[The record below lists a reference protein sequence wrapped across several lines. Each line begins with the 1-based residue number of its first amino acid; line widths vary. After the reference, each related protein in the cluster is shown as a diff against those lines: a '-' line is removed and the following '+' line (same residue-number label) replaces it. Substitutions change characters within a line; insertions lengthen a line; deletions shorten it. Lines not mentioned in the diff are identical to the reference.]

1 MDRVQREALQR
12 DLARLADGDRDAFH
26 SVFVRLWPLVRG
38 FVGRHVPSAD
48 ADDAAQEA
56 LVKVFARTAQFD
68 PRRDALTWVLTLA
81 AYEIKTV
88 RRRHQRRREA
98 TSPVSEALA
107 GMPDPAA
114 GPEEIAIRQQ
124 QEDVV
129 AAALALLRPED
140 EATLRAYMTGEPP
153 DLPGA
158 TFRKRVQRALQR
170 VRALWS
176 TSHGRP

>member
-12 DLARLADGDRDAFH
+12 DMARLADGDRDAFH

-38 FVGRHVPSAD
+38 FVGRHVPPAD

-56 LVKVFARTAQFD
+56 LVKVFARAAQFD
-68 PRRDALTWVLTLA
+68 ARRDALTWVLTLA

-88 RRRHQRRREA
+88 RRRHLRRREA
-98 TSPVSEALA
+98 APPVEDALA
-107 GMPDPAA
+107 GTPDPAA
-114 GPEEIAIRQQ
+114 GPEEAAMQQQ

-129 AAALALLRPED
+129 AAALALLSSQD

-153 DLPGA
+153 DVPDA
-158 TFRKRVQRALQR
+158 TFRKRVQRALLR
-170 VRALWS
+170 LRALWS